1 MSTVTFILV
10 VTLVVVLDI
19 IGYIGSFVPAI
30 PGTPLC
36 LLSLGITYLCF
47 PQNVSLTL
55 LITMAVLCLLTI
67 IMDYFAPTIVTKLG
81 GGSKYAIV
89 GSTLGS
95 FIGLFFPPLGIIWVP
110 FIGALTGELIANYR
124 KVGKAFKVAFLSFL
138 SFILTTGLKL
148 VVCTVISFYSIKACF

>member
-1 MSTVTFILV
+1 MSTAMFILV
-10 VTLVVVLDI
+10 VTLVIVLNI
-19 IGYIGSFVPAI
+19 VGYIGSFAPAI

-36 LLSLGITYLCF
+36 LLSLIITYFCF

-55 LITMAVLCLLTI
+55 LITMIFLCLLTI
-67 IMDYFAPTIVTKLG
+67 IMDYLAPTIVTKLG
-81 GGSKYAIV
+81 GGSNYAIA

-110 FIGALTGELIANYR
+110 FVGALIGELIANYG

-138 SFILTTGLKL
+138 SFILTTGFKL
-148 VVCTVISFYSIKACF
+148 IICTIISFYSIKACF